1 MSYTFRTLLIP
12 PAQEPIATAICN
24 DLGYPEKG
32 MFVATMREDG
42 DPPAIGKP
50 DTRAILGYISTG
62 AIPDD
67 SPLLQDAEGLYDE
80 LLQRNPDTKITLA
93 QCAEF
98 VNWLDLTDMDP
109 TTRQNFMKAE
119 ITGSPAV
126 TPAVPEGMGGTLKG
140 EKVADLKFDLGLEKE
155 SAEQLPADTPAG
167 YPMDAV
173 GVHLGV
179 NWRNLVPDN
188 EIPPA
193 VGKASWRRLWNGTV

>member
-12 PAQEPIATAICN
+12 PAQEPIATLIC
-24 DLGYPEKG
+24 DELGYPEKG

-42 DPPAIGKP
+42 DPPDIGKP

-80 LLQRNPDTKITLA
+80 IVKRKPDTKVTLA
-93 QCAEF
+93 QCTEF
-98 VNWLDLTDMDP
+98 VNWLDLTDVDP
-109 TTRQNFMKAE
+109 TTRQDFMKAE
-119 ITGSPAV
+119 IAGDPVAAPAA
-126 TPAVPEGMGGTLKG
+126 PKGMEGTIKG

-155 SAEQLPADTPAG
+155 SAEQLPADIPAG
-167 YPMDAV
+167 YPMGAV
-173 GVHLGV
+173 GAHLGV

-188 EIPPA
+188 EVPPA